1 MAYYQIYHNGKLISN
16 STNETLEIRNLDIF
30 KEGNYRCIPV
40 NNLGEVHA
48 VELNLTVQGVYGTSF
63 LLSLYYYRKA
73 QKAFPH
79 EDSNVLLVLKFLY
92 VILRPTKLNFK

>member
-1 MAYYQIYHNGKLISN
+1 MAYYQIYHNSKLISN

-40 NNLGEVHA
+40 NNLGEGHA
-48 VELNLTVQGVYGTSF
+48 VELNLTVQGVYRTSF
-63 LLSLYYYRKA
+63 LLSPFNCRMA

-79 EDSNVLLVLKFLY
+79 FEAS
-92 VILRPTKLNFK
+92 